1 MSEVGEE
8 IAYQEIE
15 MPAVYVHA
23 AAYLENHG
31 SKLKCG
37 DVIAKIAQCFQFRS
51 LNNPNNKSFV
61 AYTSWDKPF

>member
-1 MSEVGEE
+1 MSEEGEE

-37 DVIAKIAQCFQFRS
+37 DLIA
-51 LNNPNNKSFV
+51 
-61 AYTSWDKPF
+61 